1 VAGALGGLTA
11 PLKLC
16 SLSNASMLV
25 PKPMDAARADSALNR
40 SPGDGWLA
48 RGRADGS
55 LFRYAT
61 WLSAALVV
69 VMLAFTVTVL
79 RRDYAPGTLLS
90 PPLIALLLIAN
101 LIPAIALMVLLS
113 RNLAIKRVTDRGMG
127 SGRLH
132 TRLVALF
139 SVIAAVPTVL
149 VAIFAS
155 LLFQSGLE
163 FWFSDRARSM
173 IENTVVLAR
182 SAYDREVV
190 RVTSETVTM
199 SGDLAGYLAG
209 VAIDDPRFSEGF
221 GRQVLYRNLS
231 EAAIVNVGA
240 DGQVR
245 TLAIVNPYDRTLEG
259 VITADKVAALRTAES
274 VPINSS
280 DRVGA
285 LTRLNFGPGTYLYA
299 ARVFDPQFQ
308 QQISRG
314 NDVLKDYQ
322 ALLARSRVNQLQ
334 FNFALLA
341 GALVIVALA
350 IFTALRLADRL
361 LRPVGELV
369 DAAGRVEEGDFSAR
383 VPVNRPTD
391 EIAMLATA
399 FNRMTGRLQEQTGA
413 LIAANDQLDTRRAF
427 IEAVL
432 SSVTAGVIALDTQR
446 RILLINRSAEA
457 LLHHGEESLEGRD
470 LEDVSPELTEFLLGE
485 ARDATVA
492 VRAESGQRMLA
503 VKRMKTADGGVLT
516 FDDITDQLFDQR
528 RAAWSDI
535 AQRIAHEIK
544 NPLTPIQLAAE
555 RLQRRYGGE
564 VKTDPETFARLTET
578 IVRQVGD
585 LRRMVDE
592 FSNFARMPKPVFKRE
607 NVHDVARAALFL
619 HEVAHPGVAFSIE
632 PPMGP
637 IWLVCDRRQL
647 GQALTNIVK
656 NAVEAI
662 EARRIRGD
670 PSSAGD
676 RVDLVL
682 RSDEEQLVID
692 ITDTGVGLPE
702 DRERLTEPYMTT
714 RVRGT
719 GLGLAIV
726 KKIVEEHLG
735 EIAFLDRP
743 GGGTRVRIA
752 FDVERLEAR
761 GDDRDN
767 SPDHASDEQGD
778 FGEEPG

>member
-1 VAGALGGLTA
+1 
-11 PLKLC
+11 
-16 SLSNASMLV
+16 
-25 PKPMDAARADSALNR
+25 MDVARADSSLHDA
-40 SPGDGWLA
+40 PAEGWWERA
-48 RGRADGS
+48 TADGR

-61 WLSAALVV
+61 WIAAALVAI
-69 VMLAFTVTVL
+69 MLAITVVVL
-79 RRDYAPGTLLS
+79 RRDSAPGNFLS
-90 PPLIALLLIAN
+90 PMLIALLLIAN
-101 LIPAIALMVLLS
+101 LVPAIALMVLVS
-113 RNLAIKRVTDRGMG
+113 RKLAIKRAGEEGMG
-127 SGRLH
+127 SARLH

-149 VAIFAS
+149 VVIFAS
-155 LLFQSGLE
+155 FLLQSGLE
-163 FWFSDRARSM
+163 FWFSDRARNM
-173 IENTVVLAR
+173 LENTAELAR
-182 SAYDREVV
+182 SSYDNEVL
-190 RVTSETVTM
+190 RVQGETVAM
-199 SGDLAGYLAG
+199 GNDLAAMLRQ
-209 VAIDDPRFSEGF
+209 VPVDDPRFIDAFGF
-221 GRQVLYRNLS
+221 NQVYRRNLS
-231 EAAIVNVGA
+231 EAIIFTLRP
-240 DGQVR
+240 DGQIL
-245 TLAIVNPYDRTLEG
+245 THALVNPYDRPLSQLVTPDKIKELRGKE
-259 VITADKVAALRTAES
+259 VIE
-274 VPINSS
+274 INSS
-280 DRVGA
+280 DRIGA
-285 LTRLNFGPGTYLYA
+285 LTRLDYGPNAYLYA
-299 ARVFDPQFQ
+299 SRVFEPRFSEQVK
-308 QQISRG
+308 RG
-314 NDVLKDYQ
+314 NAVLTDYRD
-322 ALLARSRVNQLQ
+322 LLARSRMNQLR

-361 LRPVGELV
+361 LRPVNELV
-369 DAAGRVEEGDFSAR
+369 GAAGRVEEGDFSAR
-383 VPVNRPTD
+383 VPVNRPRD

-432 SSVTAGVIALDTQR
+432 SSVTAGVIALDTER

-457 LLHHGEESLEGRD
+457 LLHHGEESLEGKD

-485 ARDATVA
+485 TRDATVI
-492 VRAESGQRMLA
+492 VRAESGQRTLA
-503 VKRMKTADGGVLT
+503 VKRMKTVDGRVLT
-516 FDDITDQLFDQR
+516 FDDITDQLSDQR

-555 RLQRRYGGE
+555 RLQRRYGAD
-564 VKTDPETFARLTET
+564 VTTDPVTFARLTET
-578 IVRQVGD
+578 IIRQVGD

-592 FSNFARMPKPVFKRE
+592 FSSFARMPKPVFERA

-632 PPMGP
+632 PRSGP
-637 IWLVCDRRQL
+637 FWMVCDRRQL

-662 EARRIRGD
+662 EARRIRGER
-670 PSSAGD
+670 SSAGD
-676 RVDLVL
+676 RVDLAI
-682 RSDEEQLVID
+682 RREAEQLIID

-702 DRERLTEPYMTT
+702 QRERLTEPYVTT

-743 GGGTRVRIA
+743 GGGTHVRIA
-752 FDVERLEAR
+752 FDVERLEERADVEQAES
-761 GDDRDN
+761 GAGGAPDD
-767 SPDHASDEQGD
+767 
-778 FGEEPG
+778 GEYHEEIS